1 MVKNSW
7 DAKIGLQYLPASPG
21 ATGYFNYVKYR
32 AGFSFGKD
40 YIAVDHS
47 LPVYTVSL
55 GGAFPLKLKHSF
67 YDHQYSIM
75 NFAFEY
81 GNRGNNK
88 NNITE
93 NLYKVSLGFSLS
105 DIWFLRHP
113 YQ

>member
-1 MVKNSW
+1 
-7 DAKIGLQYLPASPG
+7 
-21 ATGYFNYVKYR
+21 
-32 AGFSFGKD
+32 
-40 YIAVDHS
+40 
-47 LPVYTVSL
+47 
-55 GGAFPLKLKHSF
+55 
-67 YDHQYSIM
+67 M

-93 NLYKVSLGFSLS
+93 NIYKVSLGFSLS